1 MKSFITSFGYFW
13 RAIRDYRTFAEIKR
27 NPVPIAGIVIFV
39 LIVLTIALVKLIV
52 AYPQYKIYLLEQLD
66 RTVQELRSQGATEE
80 ELEAFRRNALNFTT
94 LPFLLITTLT
104 VEFFRQPVGLLI
116 QAFALLLVFLR
127 YKPFAEGTFKHVF
140 STVVHSKGPLLMGG
154 VLSVPLA
161 WITGNPGVNFS
172 PALFLT
178 DSNLKSVFFHLD
190 IFSLWSLYVLA
201 MGLVYG
207 FGFARR
213 EALTGVFGMWGI
225 FFLLNA
231 FYVYVLRFF

>member
-1 MKSFITSFGYFW
+1 MKSLIKSFGYFW
-13 RAIRDYRTFAEIKR
+13 RAIRDHRVFSEIKQ
-27 NPVPIAGIVIFV
+27 NPVPIAGLVVFV
-39 LIVLTIALVKLIV
+39 ALILLIV
-52 AYPQYKIYLLEQLD
+52 AIKIIVTYPQYKLYLLEQLD
-66 RTVQELRSQGATEE
+66 KTVQELRSQGATEE

-140 STVVHSKGPLLMGG
+140 STVVHSKGPLLLGG
-154 VLSVPLA
+154 MLSIPLA
-161 WITGNPGVNFS
+161 WAMGNPGVNFS
-172 PALFLT
+172 PAIFIS
-178 DSNLKSVFFHLD
+178 DPNLRSVFFHLD

-207 FGFARR
+207 FGFTRR

-225 FFLLNA
+225 FFALNA
-231 FYVYVLRFF
+231 FYIYVLKLF